1 MGQLACPLCGRFVSL
16 KHFDPTRFTDD
27 VYEVEVTGLGR
38 GKGVTVTGTHSI
50 LQPGDATIELVK
62 DRILEISKIL
72 LDSNCLES
80 REVLSKLRI
89 QTVNPAELAK
99 RDKVIESL
107 SEEAINLKSRI
118 DELSEKNVNLPKT
131 ISSLRK
137 KIAEEDALLGDL
149 TEQNIKLSGEK
160 QDLEEKLNHRTKQA
174 KKLFR
179 IAKSQKNK
187 IETMEEEITD
197 LSEEPING

>member
-1 MGQLACPLCGRFVSL
+1 LGQLACPLCGRFVSL